1 MTEVGSESPVSA
13 PDAPDVITEQAV
25 YRYLTD
31 RLQPIYADLVATLGE
46 KPTQVV
52 FQFEA
57 ALVHLAVAQ
66 QQAAQPARRQEN
78 LRKALGHLQ
87 RAALDSG
94 KILWLHKKREL
105 SAIVSDERLR
115 RYCVNLPEAKLLDA
129 YQQAER
135 LGRQARRL
143 EIANTGIDPDAA
155 VSAYYAAAQA
165 FDAALASVDPEKIRA
180 FRRFHLGF
188 LLREQATGI
197 VIGVLASLIA
207 AAVLALL

>member
-1 MTEVGSESPVSA
+1 MTEQ
-13 PDAPDVITEQAV
+13 DV
-25 YRYLTD
+25 YRYLTE

-57 ALVHLAVAQ
+57 AFVHLAVAQ
-66 QQAAQPARRQEN
+66 QHAAQRQEN

-115 RYCVNLPEAKLLDA
+115 RYCVNLPEARLLDA

-155 VSAYYAAAQA
+155 VMAYYEAAQA
-165 FDAALASVDPEKIRA
+165 FDAALAAVDPEKIRA
-180 FRRFHLGF
+180 FRRFHLWF
-188 LLREQATGI
+188 LLREQAVGI

-207 AAVLALL
+207 AAVLTLL